1 MASIS
6 SLGIGSGLLTSEL
19 LESLLDAERAPVER
33 RLDYQQEVAEARL
46 SAWGE
51 LSSALSEFHSAA
63 RALNSGAVFNTSQA
77 TSSQE
82 SALSATAGN
91 VADAGQYSVNIH
103 QLAQQHT
110 LASQT
115 FSSVDDVVGSGTLTF
130 RFGTTTLDEAG
141 SYQGFS
147 VNPQST
153 ARSIVLGSHNNTLAG
168 VRDAINAA
176 DMGVQATI
184 VDDGS
189 GFRLLFTSQE
199 SGAAASMEVTASGS
213 GSLTSL
219 NYNQSS
225 QALVQTQQAHDAL
238 FTVNGLDISRNS
250 NLVTGVIPG
259 VTLNLKAVSS
269 GPVSL
274 TVSKDPEP
282 LVERIR
288 AFVDSYNQLKTM
300 SNMLSAYSTGD
311 GEEEGQASL
320 LTGDAGLRRMMNE
333 LGSTL
338 RGVIGTDTF
347 RSLAEIGIR
356 TNQFDD
362 YRLEFDR
369 QAFNDALAEDA
380 RAVTGLFAAT
390 GRTTDSQVQ
399 FLQAGADTQAGSH
412 TLEITRMAQAGR
424 YVGESVAALADG
436 DIAID
441 AGNRHFDVQLNGVQV
456 SIALTEGTY
465 DTAAALAEELQ
476 QQINSHEELR
486 ERDHSVLVTYDADN
500 ARFELTSNRYG
511 RESVVQ
517 FAGSSVAAAT
527 LLGLTQG
534 QGAEP
539 ESSRG
544 VDVAGL
550 INGVEARGSGQFL
563 TASAGNVPARSGF
576 FQHVAHGDLSQISG
590 DDSFRLQVDGV
601 LSGPISLGA
610 PTDDSP
616 EGIAAAMQSAI
627 NNAPHF
633 ISAGVSVQVSYD
645 GNSGAFQIRSES
657 AGASS
662 EVRIM
667 QLQGDAATLFG
678 FTLGSGSAG
687 QAGSDASGETNPAA
701 GLRLQI
707 TGGEAGDRGVIHF
720 NRGVADRLNTL
731 VTNMLD
737 TDGIL
742 TSRREALNN
751 ELAAIAEKR
760 VALKERMERSE
771 RRLQSSFMANDL
783 IIARFNSTGDFLTSQ
798 LQMLEALATP
808 QKRK

>member
-1 MASIS
+1 MATIS

-19 LESLLDAERAPVER
+19 LESLLEAERAPIAT

-63 RALNSGAVFNTSQA
+63 RALNSSAVFNTSQA

-141 SYQGFS
+141 AYQGFAA
-147 VNPQST
+147 NPQTT
-153 ARSIVLGSHNNTLAG
+153 ARSLVLGSHNNTLAG
-168 VRDAINAA
+168 VRDAINAS

-189 GFRLLFTSQE
+189 GFRLLFTSKE
-199 SGAAASMEVTASGS
+199 SGADASMEVTASGS
-213 GSLTSL
+213 GALDSF
-219 NYNQSS
+219 NFNQSD
-225 QALVQTQQAHDAL
+225 QGLAQTQQAHDAL

-250 NLVTGVIPG
+250 NLVAGVIPG

-269 GPVSL
+269 GPVNL

-282 LVERIR
+282 LVERIN
-288 AFVDSYNQLKTM
+288 AFVGSYNQLKTM
-300 SNMLSAYSTGD
+300 SSMLSAYNAGD
-311 GEEEGQASL
+311 GDDNGQASL

-333 LGSTL
+333 LDSTL
-338 RGVIGTDTF
+338 RSVIGGDTF

-356 TNQFDD
+356 TNQFND
-362 YRLEFDR
+362 YQLEFDR
-369 QAFNDALAEDA
+369 QAFDEALAKDA
-380 RAVTGLFAAT
+380 RAVTSLFSAT

-399 FLQAGADTQAGSH
+399 FLQAGAQTQAGSH
-412 TLEITRMAQAGR
+412 TLEITRMAEAGR

-436 DIAID
+436 DIVID
-441 AGNRHFDVQLNGVQV
+441 ADNRHFGVQLNGIQV
-456 SIALTEGTY
+456 SIALTEGSY

-486 ERDHSVLVTYDADN
+486 EREHSVLVLYDADN

-517 FAGSSVAAAT
+517 LVASSEAAAT
-527 LLGLTQG
+527 SLGLAQG

-539 ESSRG
+539 EGSRG

-550 INGVEARGSGQFL
+550 INGVEARGAGRFL
-563 TASAGNVPARSGF
+563 TAAAGTVPAQSGF
-576 FQHVAHGDLSQISG
+576 FQHGAHGDLSQISAE
-590 DDSFRLQVDGV
+590 DTFRLQVDGV
-601 LSGPISLGA
+601 LSGPISLGT
-610 PTDDSP
+610 PTDTSP

-645 GNSGAFQIRSES
+645 ADSAAFRIRSES
-657 AGASS
+657 AGESS
-662 EVRIM
+662 EVRMM
-667 QLQGDAATLFG
+667 QLQGDAGALFG
-678 FTLGSGSAG
+678 FALGLGSAG
-687 QAGSDASGETNPAA
+687 QAGSEASGDTNPAA

-707 TGGEAGDRGVIHF
+707 TGGDVGDRGVIHF

-731 VTNMLD
+731 MTNMLGS
-737 TDGIL
+737 DGIL
-742 TSRREALNN
+742 SSRQEALSN
-751 ELAAIAEKR
+751 ELASIAEKR
-760 VALKERMERSE
+760 VALKERIERSE

-798 LQMLEALATP
+798 LQMLEALASP
-808 QKRK
+808 QQKK

>member
-1 MASIS
+1 MATIS

-19 LESLLDAERAPVER
+19 LESLLEAERAPAER

-63 RALNSGAVFNTSQA
+63 RALNSSAVFNTSQA

-91 VADAGQYSVNIH
+91 VADAGQYSVAIH

-141 SYQGFS
+141 AYHEFS
-147 VNPQST
+147 ANPQST

-189 GFRLLFTSQE
+189 GYRLLFTSQE

-213 GSLTSL
+213 GALTSL

-225 QALVQTQQAHDAL
+225 QALAQTQEAHDAL
-238 FTVNGLDISRNS
+238 FTVNGLNISRNS
-250 NLVTGVIPG
+250 NLVAGVIPG
-259 VTLNLKAVSS
+259 VTLNLKAVTT

-282 LVERIR
+282 LVERIH
-288 AFVDSYNQLKTM
+288 AFVDTYNQLKTM
-300 SNMLSAYSTGD
+300 SSMLSAYSAGD
-311 GEEEGQASL
+311 GGDDGQASL

-333 LGSTL
+333 LDSTL
-338 RGVIGTDTF
+338 RSVTGTDTF

-356 TNQFDD
+356 TNQFND
-362 YRLEFDR
+362 YQLEFDR
-369 QAFNDALAEDA
+369 QAFNDALAKDA

-390 GRTTDSQVQ
+390 GLTTDSQVQ
-399 FLQAGADTQAGSH
+399 FLQAGAQTQAGSH

-424 YVGESVAALADG
+424 YVGESVASLADG
-436 DIAID
+436 DIVID
-441 AGNRHFDVQLNGVQV
+441 ADNRHFGIQLNGVQV

-486 ERDHSVLVTYDADN
+486 EREHSALVRYDADN

-517 FAGSSVAAAT
+517 FVATSAAAST

-539 ESSRG
+539 DSSRG

-550 INGVEARGSGQFL
+550 INGIEARGSGQFL
-563 TASAGNVPARSGF
+563 TASAGSEPARAGF
-576 FQHVAHGDLSQISG
+576 FQHVGHGDLSQISG
-590 DDSFRLQVDGV
+590 DDTFRLQVDGV
-601 LSGPISLGA
+601 LSGPISLGT
-610 PTDDSP
+610 PTDTSP

-633 ISAGVSVQVSYD
+633 ISAGVSVQVSY
-645 GNSGAFQIRSES
+645 SAGAFQIRSES
-657 AGASS
+657 VGASS
-662 EVRIM
+662 DVRIM
-667 QLQGDAATLFG
+667 QLQGDAGTLFG
-678 FTLGSGSAG
+678 FALGRGSAG
-687 QAGSDASGETNPAA
+687 QPGADASGETNPAA

-707 TGGEAGDRGVIHF
+707 TGGDVGDRGVINF

-731 VTNMLD
+731 VTNMLG

-742 TSRREALNN
+742 SSRRDALNN
-751 ELAAIAEKR
+751 ELAAIADKR
-760 VALKERMERSE
+760 VALSERMERSE

-808 QKRK
+808 QTKK